1 MVCCVLL
8 QCDIY
13 SLGVIFFELYQCF
26 TTEMER
32 HKQIKDLRAGF
43 LPPEFGDNWPSQ
55 VGGDT
60 SVRSFVILE
69 QIFHLYAFS

>member
-32 HKQIKDLRAGF
+32 HKQSAVYLDICVL
-43 LPPEFGDNWPSQ
+43 
-55 VGGDT
+55 T
-60 SVRSFVILE
+60 
-69 QIFHLYAFS
+69 